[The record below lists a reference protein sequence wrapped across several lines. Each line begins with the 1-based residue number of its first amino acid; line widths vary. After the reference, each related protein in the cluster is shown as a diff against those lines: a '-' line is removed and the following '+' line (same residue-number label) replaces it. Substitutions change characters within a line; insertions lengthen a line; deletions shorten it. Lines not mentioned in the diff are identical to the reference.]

1 MTTMSIMGLYNYDE
15 SIFDDMIVPE
25 GVGRENF
32 ITELLLQL
40 AELEVVYARPDVMKT
55 AIKAWSASR
64 LHEWNRI
71 YTALMYN
78 YNALFNK
85 EGTIKETISTN
96 GTNNATVT
104 NSGNNSETITDS
116 GDNSETITDSGNN
129 SETITNQASGST
141 SGSNIHSV
149 SAYNESGFQNAE
161 KDEQTAQS
169 SSSSSQSVQGTNG
182 NTRTTQGTNGN
193 TRTTHGTNGSTQ
205 TTQGSNG
212 SMQIRTLEES
222 GNIGVTMS
230 QDMLKAEISVRSEY
244 DITHIII
251 DEFKRRFCILVY

>member
-15 SIFDDMIVPE
+15 TMFDDMILPD

-40 AELEVVYARPDVMKT
+40 AELEVVYANPDIMKL

-64 LHEWNRI
+64 LHEWTRI
-71 YTALMYN
+71 YTALTYN
-78 YNALFNK
+78 YNALYNK
-85 EGTIKETISTN
+85 EGTVRETISTT

-116 GDNSETITDSGNN
+116 GNK

-149 SAYNESGFQNAE
+149 SGYNDNGFQNAE

-169 SSSSSQSVQGTNG
+169 SSSGSQSVQGTNG
-182 NTRTTQGTNGN
+182 NTRQTYGTIGNTQTTQ
-193 TRTTHGTNGSTQ
+193 GTNGSTQ
-205 TTQGSNG
+205 T
-212 SMQIRTLEES
+212 RTLEES

-230 QDMLKAEISVRSEY
+230 QEMLRAEISVRSEY
-244 DITHIII
+244 DVTHIII

>member
-15 SIFDDMIVPE
+15 TIFDDMILPD

-71 YTALMYN
+71 YTALTFD
-78 YNALFNK
+78 YNALYNK
-85 EGTIKETISTN
+85 EGKITETINTT

-104 NSGNNSETITDS
+104 NSGNNSETVT
-116 GDNSETITDSGNN
+116 NSGNN

-149 SAYNESGFQNAE
+149 SAYNETGFQNAE
-161 KDEQTAQS
+161 KDEQSAES
-169 SSSSSQSVQGTNG
+169 SSSGSQSVQGTTG
-182 NTRTTQGTNGN
+182 GTQTTQGT
-193 TRTTHGTNGSTQ
+193 TGSTQ

-212 SMQIRTLEES
+212 SVQSRTLEEA

>member
-1 MTTMSIMGLYNYDE
+1 MGLYNYDE
-15 SIFDDMIVPE
+15 TIFDDMILPD

-71 YTALMYN
+71 YTALTFD
-78 YNALFNK
+78 YNALYNK
-85 EGTIKETISTN
+85 EGKITETINTT

-104 NSGNNSETITDS
+104 NSGNNSETVTNS
-116 GDNSETITDSGNN
+116 GNNSETVTNSGNN

-149 SAYNESGFQNAE
+149 SAYNETGFQNAE
-161 KDEQTAQS
+161 KDEQSAES
-169 SSSSSQSVQGTNG
+169 SSSGSQSVQGTTG
-182 NTRTTQGTNGN
+182 GTQTTQGT
-193 TRTTHGTNGSTQ
+193 TGSTQ

-212 SMQIRTLEES
+212 SVQSRTLEEA

-230 QDMLKAEISVRSEY
+230 QDMLKAEISVRSEF

>member
-15 SIFDDMIVPE
+15 SIFDDMILPD

-32 ITELLLQL
+32 ITELLFQL

-71 YTALMYN
+71 YAALTFD
-78 YNALFNK
+78 YNALYNK
-85 EGTIKETISTN
+85 EGKITETINTT

-104 NSGNNSETITDS
+104 NSGNNT
-116 GDNSETITDSGNN
+116 
-129 SETITNQASGST
+129 ETITNQASGST

-149 SAYNESGFQNAE
+149 SAYNETGFQNAE

-169 SSSSSQSVQGTNG
+169 SSSGSQSVQ
-182 NTRTTQGTNGN
+182 
-193 TRTTHGTNGSTQ
+193 GTNGSTQ

-212 SMQIRTLEES
+212 SVQSRTLEEA